1 MRKILFGL
9 FVVMLGVTFV
19 VPVFAKKGPGG
30 ILDASTSVDTDV
42 IWSVP
47 AFIELSVSADSFVF
61 PEFDPGIDEYLA
73 EDAVILYVSSN
84 SDWSLTYELDGD
96 AEAIAHLEV
105 ILSQDSGNGNATV
118 SVDYLL
124 TGLRDMAPGTYEV
137 TVVYTATAE

>member
-1 MRKILFGL
+1 MRKILLGL
-9 FVVMLGVTFV
+9 FVVMLGVAFV
-19 VPVFAKKGPGG
+19 VPGLAKKN
-30 ILDASTSVDTDV
+30 DVSNSVETEV
-42 IWSVP
+42 VWTVP
-47 AFIELSVSADSFVF
+47 SFIELSVSEDNFTF

-124 TGLRDMAPGTYEV
+124 AGLRDMAPGTYEV